1 MDGLPSAGRRTLKP
15 FAARGQGAR
24 CFNMSDINIILAGFM
39 GTGKTTVGRILA
51 IRLKK
56 TFIDMDG
63 IIEERAGKAISRI
76 FAEEG
81 EPYFRQLERNLVKEL
96 SGGRNQVIAAGG
108 GVVLNPDNIND
119 FSRAGRVICLMA
131 SETEIMRRVSAS
143 SDRPLLENGDKLG
156 RIKKLLEQRRHL
168 YESIRDRVNT
178 TGLRP
183 QEVAE
188 VIMLMLK
195 EEGG

>member
-1 MDGLPSAGRRTLKP
+1 
-15 FAARGQGAR
+15 
-24 CFNMSDINIILAGFM
+24 MSDINIILAGFM

-51 IRLKK
+51 MRLKK

-63 IIEERAGKAISRI
+63 IIEERAGKSICRI

-96 SGGRNQVIAAGG
+96 SAGRNQVIAAGG
-108 GVVLNPDNIND
+108 GVVLNPGNIND

-143 SDRPLLENGDKLG
+143 SERPLLENGNKLG
-156 RIKKLLEQRRHL
+156 RIKKLLDQRRPL

-183 QEVAE
+183 EEVAE
-188 VIMLMLK
+188 AIMLMLK